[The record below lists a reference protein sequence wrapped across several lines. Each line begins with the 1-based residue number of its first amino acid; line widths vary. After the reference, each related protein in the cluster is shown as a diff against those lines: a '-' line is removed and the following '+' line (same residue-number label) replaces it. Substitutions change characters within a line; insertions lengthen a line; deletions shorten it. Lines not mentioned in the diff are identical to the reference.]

1 MKKLN
6 WHNIRLVL
14 IIVLM
19 IFLYSFSLKKNNERL
34 LKSVNIS
41 FAEDKDNYF
50 ITHEMVNNLLIQNS
64 GKPLSIKKEK
74 VDLNTLETAL
84 NDHEMIEKAEVFS
97 SIDGSL
103 NAHIKQKTPI
113 VRFVS
118 DNAKYYLDGKGDR
131 MPLSENFSARVPV
144 VIGQINVAEKSNYVY
159 LFNEIAKDDFLK
171 KSITGLTILPSGS
184 IVMTNRDY
192 EFKIIFGNP
201 INVDKKLK
209 NYKAF
214 YKHAIKDTLI
224 KNYKSVNLL
233 FTDQVVCKK

>member
-1 MKKLN
+1 MKRLN
-6 WHNIRLVL
+6 WQNIRLVL
-14 IIVLM
+14 IIFLM
-19 IFLYSFSLKKNNERL
+19 IFLYSFSIKRNNERL
-34 LKSVNIS
+34 LSSVNIS
-41 FAEDKDNYF
+41 FAAEKENNF
-50 ITHEMVNNLLIQNS
+50 ITHEIVNNLLIQNS
-64 GKPLSIKKEK
+64 GKPLSIRKEK
-74 VDLNTLETAL
+74 VDLNTLETVL
-84 NDHEMIEKAEVFS
+84 DDHEMIEKAEVFS

-113 VRFVS
+113 VRYMS
-118 DNAKYYLDGKGDR
+118 DNTKYYLDSKGDR

-144 VIGQINVAEKSNYVY
+144 VVGQINDDKKSDYVY

-171 KSITGLTILPSGS
+171 KSITGLTVLPSGS

-192 EFKIIFGNP
+192 DFKIIFGNP
-201 INVDKKLK
+201 IHVNKKLK